1 MCSLRSVV
9 QAGPSLSHS
18 EVSLAAG
25 MATWVQQG
33 EVVGLAWHV
42 LCPGEGLGDH
52 GPCAAA
58 VGIATWFLQSAVGHS
73 EGEHVLLRS

>member
-25 MATWVQQG
+25 MVTWVWQG
-33 EVVGLAWHV
+33 EVVGLAWHA

-58 VGIATWFLQSAVGHS
+58 VGIAMWFLQSAVGHS

>member
-1 MCSLRSVV
+1 M

-25 MATWVQQG
+25 MVTWVRQG
-33 EVVGLAWHV
+33 EVVGLAWHA

-58 VGIATWFLQSAVGHS
+58 VGIAMWFLQSAVGHS